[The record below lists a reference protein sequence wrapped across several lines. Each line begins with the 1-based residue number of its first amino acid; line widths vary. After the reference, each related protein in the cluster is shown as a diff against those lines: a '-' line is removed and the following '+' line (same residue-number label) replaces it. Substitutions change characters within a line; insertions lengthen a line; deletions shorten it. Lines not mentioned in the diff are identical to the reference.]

1 VRRRRHHPQDSG
13 RRPRNGLTPCLSG
26 VSQNHRK
33 RRHHY
38 WCLRFCRIPLVKEL
52 RLRHTPLGVPHLAP
66 RLMAQS
72 GVLGTVR
79 SVPNTTSEQRS
90 TRRWSRLLRSRRSGV
105 PATPPI
111 GVRRSLEDTLLSEP
125 YATEPFIS
133 SWSEKLEGLRT
144 AWGPQGVVLA
154 VLSASR
160 TDATADQLA
169 ELALLL
175 PSLVDRTA
183 LCDCVNL
190 LLGAPNADARVV
202 RPLSLEEFSGVLR
215 TSRPGETTSPAQS
228 MDRTF
233 GLGFSDLFSRVVLSH
248 NKSYTL
254 NELLEELQGTT
265 HAIPLVLRGWNNDAL
280 ALPGVL
286 DRVRALPRTGAE
298 VASHLV
304 LSGSDETFEDLC
316 LLAESVLLTTDSE

>member
-1 VRRRRHHPQDSG
+1 MPEWRESNSQEAETSLLVSP
-13 RRPRNGLTPCLSG
+13 LLSYTA
-26 VSQNHRK
+26 RE
-33 RRHHY
+33 
-38 WCLRFCRIPLVKEL
+38 EL
-52 RLRHTPLGVPHLAP
+52 ELRHTLLGVPDLASC
-66 RLMAQS
+66 LMAQRA
-72 GVLGTVR
+72 VLGTVR
-79 SVPNTTSEQRS
+79 GVPTTTSEQRS
-90 TRRWSRLLRSRRSGV
+90 TRRWSRLLRSRQSG
-105 PATPPI
+105 ATPAPVFPASHNL
-111 GVRRSLEDTLLSEP
+111 GDTPLSDP

-133 SWSEKLEGLRT
+133 IWSEKLEDLHT

-154 VLSASR
+154 VLSVSR

-169 ELALLL
+169 ELALRLT
-175 PSLVDRTA
+175 SLVDRTA

-202 RPLSLEEFSGVLR
+202 RPLSLEEFAGVLR

-280 ALPGVL
+280 ALPGIL